1 MSAKNKDD
9 KNRWR
14 NKNVGFRCSPEEG
27 IEIDKRWKMCGFR
40 TKQDYILECLLHPY
54 LIARGNPMML
64 ISIRKELKEI
74 SVELSRID
82 DASEID
88 EELFTPIR
96 TMLEILESFKLVI
109 DNDPQG
115 SLTEALGYPEPD
127 KLEITLA
134 TIMEWVLNEEE
145 FDLEAGIL
153 HHEEG
158 IDLLPANIELSG
170 VETSLIGIMSSES
183 MERKKAHYLR
193 DIIREEELMKYASKA
208 GVTSFQKSVVKTYMK
223 GINES
228 QLAAKYDV
236 TTNAIH
242 EAIYGYVTTCRRYVG
257 KQTNSR
263 KLQWIERVEPEE
275 DFLENILKGKNKG
288 QNAAK
293 EALVEASRVSV
304 NKSLLLLKQ
313 NANNPDKQ
321 KQLINQLR
329 IVFNT
334 SGALFGYY

>member
-1 MSAKNKDD
+1 MSRVIICANQKGGVAKTTSVVNI
-9 KNRWR
+9 
-14 NKNVGFRCSPEEG
+14 G
-27 IEIDKRWKMCGFR
+27 IG
-40 TKQDYILECLLHPY
+40 
-54 LIARGNPMML
+54 
-64 ISIRKELKEI
+64 
-74 SVELSRID
+74 LSR
-82 DASEID
+82 
-88 EELFTPIR
+88 LG
-96 TMLEILESFKLVI
+96 KKVLVI

-158 IDLLPANIELSG
+158 IDLLPANIELFG
-170 VETSLIGIMSSES
+170 VETSLIGIMSSKS

-208 GVTSFQKSVVKTYMK
+208 GVISFQKSVVKTYMK

-228 QLAAKYDV
+228 QLAAKYNV

-334 SGALFGYY
+334 SGALLDIIENKLLNE

>member
-1 MSAKNKDD
+1 MSRVIICANQKGGGEKTTSVVNI
-9 KNRWR
+9 
-14 NKNVGFRCSPEEG
+14 G
-27 IEIDKRWKMCGFR
+27 IG
-40 TKQDYILECLLHPY
+40 
-54 LIARGNPMML
+54 
-64 ISIRKELKEI
+64 
-74 SVELSRID
+74 LSR
-82 DASEID
+82 
-88 EELFTPIR
+88 LG
-96 TMLEILESFKLVI
+96 KKVLVI

-158 IDLLPANIELSG
+158 IDLLPANIEFSG

-228 QLAAKYDV
+228 QLATKYDV
-236 TTNAIH
+236 TTNAIY

-275 DFLENILKGKNKG
+275 DFLENILKGKNKC

-334 SGALFGYY
+334 SGALLDIIENELLNE

>member
-1 MSAKNKDD
+1 MSRVIICANQKGGVAKTTSVVNI
-9 KNRWR
+9 
-14 NKNVGFRCSPEEG
+14 G
-27 IEIDKRWKMCGFR
+27 IG
-40 TKQDYILECLLHPY
+40 
-54 LIARGNPMML
+54 
-64 ISIRKELKEI
+64 
-74 SVELSRID
+74 LSR
-82 DASEID
+82 
-88 EELFTPIR
+88 FG
-96 TMLEILESFKLVI
+96 KKVLVI
-109 DNDPQG
+109 DNDPHG

-158 IDLLPANIELSG
+158 IDLLPANIELFG

-334 SGALFGYY
+334 SGALLDIIENELLNE

>member
-1 MSAKNKDD
+1 MKAITGGYQNEQSNHLCKSKRWGRKDY
-9 KNRWR
+9 
-14 NKNVGFRCSPEEG
+14 FRCKYWDWSFET
-27 IEIDKRWKMCGFR
+27 WK
-40 TKQDYILECLLHPY
+40 K
-54 LIARGNPMML
+54 
-64 ISIRKELKEI
+64 
-74 SVELSRID
+74 V
-82 DASEID
+82 
-88 EELFTPIR
+88 
-96 TMLEILESFKLVI
+96 LVI

-158 IDLLPANIELSG
+158 IDLLPANIELFG

-263 KLQWIERVEPEE
+263 KLQWIERVEAEE

-334 SGALFGYY
+334 SGALLDIIENELLNE